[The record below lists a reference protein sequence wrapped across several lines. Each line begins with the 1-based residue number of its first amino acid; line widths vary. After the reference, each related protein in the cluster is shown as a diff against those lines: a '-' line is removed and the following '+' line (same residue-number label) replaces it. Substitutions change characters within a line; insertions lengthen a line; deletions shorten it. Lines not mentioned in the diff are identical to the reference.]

1 MIEINKNPSR
11 KDLNVFG
18 LLLAL
23 FIAVIGVLTWK
34 RTHSLHA
41 PTIIW
46 VVGAAIVV
54 LFFVLR
60 PLQTPLYLG
69 WMYAAYPIG
78 WIVSHIIMSLA
89 FYLAVV
95 PVALIMR
102 AMGRDPMQRQ
112 FDRSA
117 PSYWVPREQ
126 VQDPNQYFRQF

>member
-23 FIAVIGVLTWK
+23 FVGVIGLLTWK
-34 RTHSLHA
+34 RTHTLHA
-41 PTIIW
+41 QSIIW
-46 VVGAAIVV
+46 LVGAAVVV
-54 LFFVLR
+54 LFFILR
-60 PLQTPLYLG
+60 PLQKPLYLG

-78 WIVSHIIMSLA
+78 WVVSHIIMSLA

-102 AMGRDPMQRQ
+102 AMGKDPMQRQ

-117 PSYWVPREQ
+117 TSYWVPREQ
-126 VQDPNQYFRQF
+126 VQDLKQYFRQF